1 MTRQNAELLATIG
14 QLKATATCYNFHSW
28 SLEFGL
34 AIMVLALIIFD
45 RVARPIWAHYCSR
58 PYPVD
63 W

>member
-1 MTRQNAELLATIG
+1 MARQNVELMATIG
-14 QLKATATCYNFHSW
+14 QLRVTATCSSFHSW
-28 SLEFGL
+28 SVEFGL
-34 AIMVLALIIFD
+34 AILVLALIIMD

>member
-1 MTRQNAELLATIG
+1 MATIG
-14 QLKATATCYNFHSW
+14 QLRASAVCSSFHSW
-28 SLEFGL
+28 SVEFGL
-34 AIMVLALIIFD
+34 ALLVLALIILD

>member
-1 MTRQNAELLATIG
+1 LATIG
-14 QLKATATCYNFHSW
+14 QLKATAACHAFHSW

-34 AIMVLALIIFD
+34 AILVLALILLD
-45 RVARPIWAHYCSR
+45 RVARPIWARYSSR